1 MRVTICGGMYDD
13 LAIFFLSDHGD
24 FAGDYHLAEKA
35 QNTYED
41 VLSRV
46 PLLIKPPK
54 MRDERGLELYPCDAG
69 VAAGVAELVDFYA
82 TALEYAGVEPQ
93 ENHFGRSLQP
103 VVADRKVR
111 VREYAHC

>member
-24 FAGDYHLAEKA
+24 FARDYHLAEKA

-54 MRDERGLELYPCDAG
+54 MRNERGLELYPCDAG
-69 VAAGVAELVDFYA
+69 VAAGI
-82 TALEYAGVEPQ
+82 
-93 ENHFGRSLQP
+93 
-103 VVADRKVR
+103 
-111 VREYAHC
+111 